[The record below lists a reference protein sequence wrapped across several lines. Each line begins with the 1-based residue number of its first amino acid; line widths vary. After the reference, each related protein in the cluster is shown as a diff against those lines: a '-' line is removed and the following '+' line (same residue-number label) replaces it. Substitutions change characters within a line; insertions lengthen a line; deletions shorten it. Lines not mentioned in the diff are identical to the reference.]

1 MSVKDNEK
9 VYFGDEKV
17 PKELK
22 KDGVEGI
29 FTKVSENYDLMNDLM
44 SLGMHRVWKKIFV
57 DSANIKENQT
67 ILDLAAGTGDI
78 SKKISQKVS
87 GKTIYICDQNS
98 EMVEK
103 AKERSLNEGF
113 FNKCNFNVSSA
124 EKLPYED
131 NFFDQV
137 FISFGFRNFSD
148 KEKSLN
154 EIRRVLKVGGTLQIL
169 EFSKTEG
176 DIFSRIYDA
185 YNFNIIPKL
194 GELIS
199 NDKESYDYLV
209 KSIKTHESQ
218 EQILTMMKECSFVD
232 TGYKN
237 LFKGVVA
244 IHKGKK

>member
-17 PKELK
+17 SKESK

-57 DSANIKENQT
+57 DSANIKENQI

-98 EMVEK
+98 ELVEK

-113 FNKCNFNVSSA
+113 FNKCNFNV
-124 EKLPYED
+124 
-131 NFFDQV
+131 
-137 FISFGFRNFSD
+137 I
-148 KEKSLN
+148 
-154 EIRRVLKVGGTLQIL
+154 T
-169 EFSKTEG
+169 
-176 DIFSRIYDA
+176 
-185 YNFNIIPKL
+185 
-194 GELIS
+194 
-199 NDKESYDYLV
+199 
-209 KSIKTHESQ
+209 
-218 EQILTMMKECSFVD
+218 C
-232 TGYKN
+232 
-237 LFKGVVA
+237 VVR
-244 IHKGKK
+244 

>member
-17 PKELK
+17 SKESK

-44 SLGMHRVWKKIFV
+44 SRGMHRVWKKIFV
-57 DSANIKENQT
+57 DSANIKENQI

-218 EQILTMMKECSFVD
+218 EQILTMMKECSFIN
-232 TGYKN
+232 TGYNN
-237 LFKGVVA
+237 LF
-244 IHKGKK
+244 

>member
-44 SLGMHRVWKKIFV
+44 SLGMHRIWKNIFV
-57 DSANIKENQT
+57 DSANIKEDQI

-78 SKKISQKVS
+78 AKKIAQKVS
-87 GKTIYICDQNS
+87 DKTIYICDQNNQ
-98 EMVEK
+98 MVEK

-113 FNKCNFNVSSA
+113 YNKCNFDVSSA
-124 EKLPYED
+124 EKLPYKD
-131 NFFDQV
+131 DFFDQV

-148 KEKSLN
+148 KEKGLK
-154 EIRRVLKVGGTLQIL
+154 EIRRVLKVGGTFQIL

-199 NDKESYDYLV
+199 NDKESYEYLV

-218 EQILTMMKECSFVD
+218 EQILTMMKDCGFLNTS
-232 TGYKN
+232 YKN

-244 IHKGKK
+244 IHKGNK

>member
-44 SLGMHRVWKKIFV
+44 SLGMHRIWKNIFV
-57 DSANIKENQT
+57 DSANIKEDQI

-78 SKKISQKVS
+78 AKKIAQKVS
-87 GKTIYICDQNS
+87 DKTIYICDQNNQ
-98 EMVEK
+98 MVEK

-113 FNKCNFNVSSA
+113 YNKCNFDVSSA
-124 EKLPYED
+124 EKLPYKD
-131 NFFDQV
+131 DFFDQV

-148 KEKSLN
+148 KEKGLK
-154 EIRRVLKVGGTLQIL
+154 EIRRVLKVGGTFQIL

-194 GELIS
+194 G
-199 NDKESYDYLV
+199 
-209 KSIKTHESQ
+209 
-218 EQILTMMKECSFVD
+218 
-232 TGYKN
+232 
-237 LFKGVVA
+237 
-244 IHKGKK
+244 

>member
-17 PKELK
+17 SKESK

-44 SLGMHRVWKKIFV
+44 SLGMHRVWKKFFV
-57 DSANIKENQT
+57 DSANIKENQI

-124 EKLPYED
+124 EKLPYE
-131 NFFDQV
+131 
-137 FISFGFRNFSD
+137 
-148 KEKSLN
+148 
-154 EIRRVLKVGGTLQIL
+154 EIIL
-169 EFSKTEG
+169 G
-176 DIFSRIYDA
+176 D
-185 YNFNIIPKL
+185 
-194 GELIS
+194 ELIKICGIAKGS
-199 NDKESYDYLV
+199 GMIAPNLATMLSFIFTDANIPSVFLKAILKKVSATTFNAITVDGDTSTNDMV
-209 KSIKTHESQ
+209 AV
-218 EQILTMMKECSFVD
+218 FA
-232 TGYKN
+232 TGKAKN
-237 LFKGVVA
+237 SK
-244 IHKGKK
+244 IYN